1 VEAALRAGQAGDD
14 QARVV
19 VDDDRH

>member
-1 VEAALRAGQAGDD
+1 VEAALRAGQAGHDE
-14 QARVV
+14 ARVV